1 MYKKVHCIGI
11 GGIGLSALARYYMD
25 NGAIVSGSDTTDSA
39 LLRTLRK
46 EGMTITIGHSEDNVP
61 EDVECVIYSIAIDTE
76 KNEEYIRAKVLVEKN
91 NIQLL
96 SYPEALGAITKN
108 KKTIAICGTHGKTT
122 TTAMTYYALKEA
134 GIHATTIVGSLIDID
149 GKKTNYIYGDSEY
162 LIIEACEY
170 KRSFLNYHP
179 TYVVITNIDDDHL
192 DYYKDKADIVSAFQ
206 SFADTIS
213 DGGEV
218 IVHHDVFTTI
228 HSTHMTNADA
238 VVSAQSIELSVFGMH
253 NKENAALVIALGKKM
268 GIDEAK
274 IRQGL
279 QAFSGTWRRMEYKGK
294 KIMNGNEVTCYDD
307 YAHHPTEIKATL
319 RALKEHFP
327 DDKTKREI
335 HRIIALFQPHLYS
348 RTKLLLSDF
357 AISFDDADE
366 VLLLPIYSSREKYDA
381 SITSS
386 MLQEKIGDKAQVFDT
401 PESIVAYLNQYAEKG
416 DVLITLGAGDV
427 YDIYKYI

>member
-11 GGIGLSALARYYMD
+11 GGIGLSALARYYVD

-39 LLRTLRK
+39 LLRTLHK

-76 KNEEYIRAKVLVEKN
+76 KNEEYIRAKILAEKN

-192 DYYKDKADIVSAFQ
+192 DYYKDRADIVSAFQ
-206 SFADTIS
+206 SFVDTIP
-213 DGGEV
+213 DKGE
-218 IVHHDVFTTI
+218 IIAHGDV
-228 HSTHMTNADA
+228 STMIYSIHMTNADA
-238 VVSAQSIELSVFGMH
+238 IVSTQSIELSVFGVH
-253 NKENAALVIALGKKM
+253 NKENAALVIALGRKM
-268 GIDEAK
+268 GLDEVK

-279 QAFSGTWRRMEYKGK
+279 QAFSGTWRRMEYRGK
-294 KIMNGNEVTCYDD
+294 KIMNGNEITLYDD
-307 YAHHPTEIKATL
+307 YAHHPTEIKASL
-319 RALKEHFP
+319 CALKEHFP

-335 HRIIALFQPHLYS
+335 HRIIAIFQPHLYS
-348 RTKLLLSDF
+348 RTKVLCDDF
-357 AISFDDADE
+357 ATSFDNADE
-366 VLLLPIYSSREKYDA
+366 VLLLPIYASREKYDA
-381 SITSS
+381 SITSN
-386 MLQEKIGDKAQVFDT
+386 MLQEKIGDKAQVFNT
-401 PESIVAYLNQYAEKG
+401 PESVVVYLNEYAEKG
-416 DVLITLGAGDV
+416 DVLVTLGAGDV
-427 YDIYKYI
+427 YTIYKNI